1 MNIYYHNGCSNIC
14 GTQVREKR
22 LHLGLSQ
29 EQLAAQIQIAGLDI
43 TQRAV
48 SRIETGNRVVP
59 DYELIYL
66 SKALDI
72 PVSYLL
78 GLE

>member
-1 MNIYYHNGCSNIC
+1 MNIYYHNGRSNIC
-14 GTQVREKR
+14 GPQVREKR

>member
-1 MNIYYHNGCSNIC
+1 MNIYRHNGRSNIC
-14 GTQVREKR
+14 GIQVKKTR
-22 LHLGLSQ
+22 LRLGLTQ
-29 EQLAAQIQIAGLDI
+29 EQLATQIQIAGLDI

-72 PVSYLL
+72 SVSYLL

>member
-1 MNIYYHNGCSNIC
+1 MNIYRHNGRSNIC
-14 GTQVREKR
+14 GIQVKKTR
-22 LHLGLSQ
+22 LRLGLTQ

-72 PVSYLL
+72 SVSYLL

>member
-1 MNIYYHNGCSNIC
+1 MNIYYHNGRSNIC

-29 EQLAAQIQIAGLDI
+29 EQLAAQIIAGLDI

-48 SRIETGNRVVP
+48 SRIETGDRVVP

>member
-1 MNIYYHNGCSNIC
+1 MNIYRHNGRSNIC
-14 GTQVREKR
+14 GIQVKKTR
-22 LHLGLSQ
+22 LRLGLTQ

>member
-1 MNIYYHNGCSNIC
+1 MNIYYHNGRSNIC

-48 SRIETGNRVVP
+48 SRNVLSAVLKLAIVLF
-59 DYELIYL
+59 LIMN
-66 SKALDI
+66 
-72 PVSYLL
+72 
-78 GLE
+78 

>member
-1 MNIYYHNGCSNIC
+1 MNIYRHNGRSNIC
-14 GTQVREKR
+14 GIQVKKTR
-22 LHLGLSQ
+22 LRLGLTQ
-29 EQLAAQIQIAGLDI
+29 ERLAAQIQIAGLDI

>member
-1 MNIYYHNGCSNIC
+1 MVAVIFKK
-14 GTQVREKR
+14 TR
-22 LHLGLSQ
+22 LRLGLTQ